1 VVVVV
6 LLLLL
11 LLLLL
16 VLVVVLLLL
25 LLLQTITPPATAT
38 MVFHT
43 KAPKCRGVPGATTR
57 TTRNRRTIPTLLC
70 LLQSHPE
77 AREEGVRE
85 GASSGPP

>member
-1 VVVVV
+1 MVVVV

-11 LLLLL
+11 LLLL
-16 VLVVVLLLL
+16 VLVLLL